1 MSWGDNAP
9 NHLVGIDIMSRYL
22 SLMLVVFLLLTALAC
37 NAVTNAIAGVTI
49 PGPVISASL
58 ATAKNGQTAVF
69 AGGCFWGVEAVFE
82 HVKGVTEVTS
92 GYSGGAAKTAN
103 YEAVSEGDTG
113 HAEAV
118 RITYDSS
125 QISYEQ
131 LLRIFFSVAHDPTE
145 LNRQGPDTGTQYRS
159 AIFYTDENQKRIA
172 QTYIA
177 QLDQAKVFRRPIVT
191 QVVALDSYYKAEAY
205 HQDYLV
211 NHPNEPYIRIHDQPK
226 VANLRKQ
233 FSESYK

>member
-1 MSWGDNAP
+1 
-9 NHLVGIDIMSRYL
+9 MSRYL
-22 SLMLVVFLLLTALAC
+22 SLSLVILHLATTLAC
-37 NAVTNAIAGVTI
+37 NAVTNATANVTL
-49 PGPVISASL
+49 PNPVISASP
-58 ATAKNGQTAVF
+58 ANVKGEQTAVF

-92 GYSGGAAKTAN
+92 GYSGGDAMTAN
-103 YEAVSEGDTG
+103 YEAVSAGDTK

-125 QISYEQ
+125 QVSYEQ
-131 LLRIFFSVAHDPTE
+131 LIKIFFSVAHDPTE
-145 LNRQGPDTGTQYRS
+145 LNRQGPDTGMQYRS

-172 QTYIA
+172 LAYIA
-177 QLDQAKVFRRPIVT
+177 QLDQTKVFKRPIVT

-205 HQDYLV
+205 HQDYLAH
-211 NHPNEPYIRIHDQPK
+211 HPNEPYIVINDQPK

-233 FSESYK
+233 FPDLYK

>member
-37 NAVTNAIAGVTI
+37 NAVTNATAGVTI
-49 PGPVISASL
+49 HGPVISASL

-125 QISYEQ
+125 QIS
-131 LLRIFFSVAHDPTE
+131 
-145 LNRQGPDTGTQYRS
+145 
-159 AIFYTDENQKRIA
+159 
-172 QTYIA
+172 
-177 QLDQAKVFRRPIVT
+177 
-191 QVVALDSYYKAEAY
+191 
-205 HQDYLV
+205 
-211 NHPNEPYIRIHDQPK
+211 
-226 VANLRKQ
+226 
-233 FSESYK
+233 

>member
-1 MSWGDNAP
+1 
-9 NHLVGIDIMSRYL
+9 MSRYL
-22 SLMLVVFLLLTALAC
+22 SLILVVFLLATTLAC
-37 NAVTNAIAGVTI
+37 NAVTNATAGVTI
-49 PGPVISASL
+49 PDPVVSSQL
-58 ATAKNGQTAVF
+58 ATAKGEQIAVF

-92 GYSGGAAKTAN
+92 GYTGGAAQTAN

-131 LLRIFFSVAHDPTE
+131 LLKIFFSVAHDPTE

-159 AIFYTDENQKRIA
+159 AIFYTDENQERIA
-172 QTYIA
+172 RTYIA
-177 QLDQAKVFRRPIVT
+177 QLDQAKVFKRPIVT

-205 HQDYLV
+205 HQDYLAH
-211 NHPNEPYIRIHDQPK
+211 HPNERYIVINDQPK
-226 VANLRKQ
+226 VANLRNQ
-233 FSESYK
+233 FPELYK

>member
-1 MSWGDNAP
+1 
-9 NHLVGIDIMSRYL
+9 MSRYL
-22 SLMLVVFLLLTALAC
+22 SLSLVILHLATTLAC
-37 NAVTNAIAGVTI
+37 NAVTNATANVTL
-49 PGPVISASL
+49 PNPVISASP
-58 ATAKNGQTAVF
+58 ANGKGEQTAVF

-92 GYSGGAAKTAN
+92 GYSGGDAMTAN
-103 YEAVSEGDTG
+103 YEAVSAGDTK

-125 QISYEQ
+125 QVSYEQ
-131 LLRIFFSVAHDPTE
+131 LIKIFFSVAHDPTE
-145 LNRQGPDTGTQYRS
+145 LNRQGPDTGMQYRS

-172 QTYIA
+172 LAYIA
-177 QLDQAKVFRRPIVT
+177 QLDQTKVFKRPIVT

-205 HQDYLV
+205 HQDYLAH
-211 NHPNEPYIRIHDQPK
+211 HPNEPYIVINDQPK

-233 FSESYK
+233 FPDLYK

>member
-1 MSWGDNAP
+1 
-9 NHLVGIDIMSRYL
+9 MSRYL
-22 SLMLVVFLLLTALAC
+22 SLILVVFLLATTLAC
-37 NAVTNAIAGVTI
+37 NAVTNATAGVTI
-49 PGPVISASL
+49 PDPVVSSQL
-58 ATAKNGQTAVF
+58 ATAKGEQIAVF

-92 GYSGGAAKTAN
+92 GYTGGTAQTAN

-131 LLRIFFSVAHDPTE
+131 LLKIFFSVAHDPTE

-159 AIFYTDENQKRIA
+159 AIFYTDENQERIA
-172 QTYIA
+172 RAYIA
-177 QLDQAKVFRRPIVT
+177 QLDQAKVFKRPIVT

-205 HQDYLV
+205 HQDYLAH
-211 NHPNEPYIRIHDQPK
+211 HPNERYIVINDQPK
-226 VANLRKQ
+226 VANLRNQ
-233 FSESYK
+233 FPELYK